1 MYMKIIDYIYTSK
14 ELYLKCIYSKG
25 ELFNGFI
32 VGKEYKVLSSPAVL
46 EGGKIVYNIED
57 SQGYSWT
64 IDRENSHVKFKLV
77 ERDKEE

>member
-1 MYMKIIDYIYTSK
+1 MFMKIIDYIYTSK
-14 ELYLKCIYSKG
+14 ELYLKCTYSEG

-32 VGKEYKVLSSPAVL
+32 VGKEYKVLSSPTVL

-64 IDRENSHVKFKLV
+64 IDRENDHVKFELI
-77 ERDKEE
+77 ER

>member
-1 MYMKIIDYIYTSK
+1 MTMKIIDYIYTNK

-64 IDRENSHVKFKLV
+64 TDIENDHVKFELI
-77 ERDKEE
+77 ER

>member
-1 MYMKIIDYIYTSK
+1 MFMKIIDYIYTSK

-32 VGKEYKVLSSPAVL
+32 VGKEYKVLSSPAIL
-46 EGGKIVYNIED
+46 EGDKIVYNIKD

-64 IDRENSHVKFKLV
+64 IDRENSHVKFELI
-77 ERDKEE
+77 ER

>member
-1 MYMKIIDYIYTSK
+1 MIMKIIDYIYTNK

-32 VGKEYKVLSSPAVL
+32 VGKEYKVVGSPSVL
-46 EGGKIVYNIED
+46 ERGKIVYNIED

-64 IDRENSHVKFKLV
+64 IDIENDHVKFELI
-77 ERDKEE
+77 ER